1 MKTIENMG
9 LEAIDLHG
17 PVKLSREVEGFRE
30 VVRSK
35 VSKVCLC
42 LVFFF
47 FSLSLFLSLTLLLSS
62 K

>member
-30 VVRSK
+30 VGG
-35 VSKVCLC
+35 
-42 LVFFF
+42 
-47 FSLSLFLSLTLLLSS
+47 SS
-62 K
+62 TADPCRAEPRVWASFWV